1 MEHFYLAVVQDDPSS
16 YNPTLEP
23 LTGKIHNTYGE
34 AVQELLVFFK
44 NAYGQKELPC
54 ERSGTWDIWELKK
67 YT

>member
-16 YNPTLEP
+16 YSPTLEP

-44 NAYGQKELPC
+44 NACGEKSFLVKGA
-54 ERSGTWDIWELKK
+54 ERGIFGS
-67 YT
+67 